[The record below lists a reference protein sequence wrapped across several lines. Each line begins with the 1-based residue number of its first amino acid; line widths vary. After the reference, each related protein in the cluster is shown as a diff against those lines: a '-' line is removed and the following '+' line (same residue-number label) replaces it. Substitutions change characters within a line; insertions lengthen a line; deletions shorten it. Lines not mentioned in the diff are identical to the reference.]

1 MEERFVFP
9 IGRKTWQIL
18 ALFSLLG
25 LALSITYFLLNS
37 TPTSRDSVSVS
48 KNEVV
53 NKKIDTTKVVAI
65 DPNQCNLTDYQHW
78 IDSLKSDLPK
88 SEWTKL
94 GDSSEPH
101 NSYLLDEYGNY
112 KVDSVSGGNI
122 IIQVKDFI
130 PNPTAIPN
138 LLDVNIL

>member
-78 IDSLKSDLPK
+78 ID
-88 SEWTKL
+88 
-94 GDSSEPH
+94 
-101 NSYLLDEYGNY
+101 
-112 KVDSVSGGNI
+112 
-122 IIQVKDFI
+122 
-130 PNPTAIPN
+130 
-138 LLDVNIL
+138 